1 MLRDHPDQT
10 VLEKWRRVVGDSH
23 RGPVSGKESRRPV
36 PDRSR
41 LGVRARECG
50 LHSGAGNTQSRL
62 GSITRACR
70 IPLRHAMVRGL
81 SDDCVGG
88 HGSVDGR
95 GPCRGAA
102 DPEHHSVHLV
112 ASTRNDAGFE
122 PVVSPDTAR
131 VAFVAVGQSDSPL
144 FVRDLATLEAIPLPG
159 STGAKQ
165 PFWSPDGNAV
175 AFFANGRLMKMALD
189 GGEPVDL
196 AAAPDARGGSW
207 SRSGVI
213 VFQPFF
219 RDRGL
224 ARVSA
229 NGGEVQAATLLDVT
243 TDDTTHKWP
252 VFLPDGDHF
261 LYLVLSVDESRRGIY
276 VGVFRRSRRGRPR
289 LFPTVSS
296 VSYVVLEGHDTGWL
310 LSVAGGCG
318 YRRGRLTAIVGPLPH
333 PAIDWNGCG
342 RDVCALPGDD
352 ERPPRL
358 LAPAD
363 TAVQPVFS
371 SRRSVST
378 ASN

>member
-10 VLEKWRRVVGDSH
+10 VLESGAASSVIRIVGRCLEKNPGDRFQTARDLAFALGNAASTQEPET
-23 RGPVSGKESRRPV
+23 R
-36 PDRSR
+36 RSR
-41 LGVRARECG
+41 LAR
-50 LHSGAGNTQSRL
+50 SRRR
-62 GSITRACR
+62 GSRCAAI
-70 IPLRHAMVRGL
+70 RGL
-81 SDDCVGG
+81 SDDLRWRPWPWMVGA
-88 HGSVDGR
+88 R
-95 GPCRGAA
+95 CRGAA

-112 ASTRNDAGFE
+112 ASTRNDAGFG
-122 PVVSPDTAR
+122 PVVSPEQAR
-131 VAFVAVGQSDSPL
+131 VAFVGRGQSDSPL
-144 FVRDLATLEAIPLPG
+144 FVRDLATLEATPLPG

-276 VGVFRRSRRGRPR
+276 VGVFRRGAVAADHGCSNGVKRVLRRR
-289 LFPTVSS
+289 
-296 VSYVVLEGHDTGWL
+296 
-310 LSVAGGCG
+310 
-318 YRRGRLTAIVGPLPH
+318 
-333 PAIDWNGCG
+333 
-342 RDVCALPGDD
+342 
-352 ERPPRL
+352 
-358 LAPAD
+358 
-363 TAVQPVFS
+363 
-371 SRRSVST
+371 
-378 ASN
+378 